1 MALFRVR
8 TGVCG
13 GGGSVGFGERWGGIF
28 RMEMF
33 DDDDEEKEEEEEEVS
48 LESSRWAVG
57 ESRSYFIERGPVEGR
72 GPERIVVPF
81 VEDSSSRR
89 VRGSLEVG
97 IV

>member
-1 MALFRVR
+1 MALFPVR

-13 GGGSVGFGERWGGIF
+13 GGGSVGLGERWGGIF
-28 RMEMF
+28 KMEIF
-33 DDDDEEKEEEEEEVS
+33 DDEEEKEEEEVS